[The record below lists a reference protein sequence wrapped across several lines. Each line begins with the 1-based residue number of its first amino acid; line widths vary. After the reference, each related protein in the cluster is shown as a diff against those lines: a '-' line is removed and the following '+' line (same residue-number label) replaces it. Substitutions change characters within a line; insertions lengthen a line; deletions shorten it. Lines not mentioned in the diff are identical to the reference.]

1 MQIESRVQRSLQST
15 GAMYNFNYVPAG
27 LFVFGQ
33 GPRQSPNEPHRYQTH
48 NENAPIYQRNS
59 YDCHYREPQRHHQ
72 MPQLP
77 QPLFQYSRPN
87 EYRQPMND
95 RREFGRDRTNF
106 NFSSNQNEH
115 AKKTSVEVQMKPLIY
130 FKEIKYH
137 LDAVPLSGYWS
148 GEGHGMLCKKY
159 DFYISEEEKENY
171 THILHFARCG
181 STTEKAGD
189 IFPSDLKVYVNDS
202 RFPISLRNSFD
213 SFGKPIDISLHCRA
227 KINHISVSWRNE
239 KSIHFCWS
247 LVRCKR
253 RSYDEIM
260 KGRAVSEHE
269 KTAKLIKENFKR

>member
-1 MQIESRVQRSLQST
+1 MVAAPTAVTIAPKYNKALDKK
-15 GAMYNFNYVPAG
+15 AMVAAHAAVTMAPKNKNKLPSQQNFRKGTKPGV
-27 LFVFGQ
+27 V
-33 GPRQSPNEPHRYQTH
+33 
-48 NENAPIYQRNS
+48 
-59 YDCHYREPQRHHQ
+59 
-72 MPQLP
+72 
-77 QPLFQYSRPN
+77 
-87 EYRQPMND
+87 
-95 RREFGRDRTNF
+95 
-106 NFSSNQNEH
+106 SNNLR
-115 AKKTSVEVQMKPLIY
+115 KK
-130 FKEIKYH
+130 
-137 LDAVPLSGYWS
+137 D
-148 GEGHGMLCKKY
+148 
-159 DFYISEEEKENY
+159 NN
-171 THILHFARCG
+171 THILRFARCG